1 MSTPT
6 LIQEVKK
13 RSGWSI
19 VIGVL
24 IAILGLFLIAYP
36 LVTATITTIFLGW
49 TLIFVGITQFAFAF
63 YSRTPGNFL
72 LKVLAGLLY
81 GFTGAGL
88 VFSPLAGVSAL
99 TMLLGSLLLVQAG
112 LAAITAFQI
121 RPLAGWGSFLLD
133 AASSLF
139 MGVLILAKWPSS
151 SVWAIG
157 TLVGIAVLTGGISRV
172 MVATKIRSGASVVDN
187 VVHKAA

>member
-6 LIQEVKK
+6 LTQEIKR

-36 LVTATITTIFLGW
+36 LVAATITTIFIGW
-49 TLIFVGITQFAFAF
+49 TLIFVGITQFVFAL

-72 LKVLAGLLY
+72 LKLLAGVLY
-81 GFTGAGL
+81 GFTGVGL
-88 VFSPLAGVSAL
+88 AFSPLAGVSAL
-99 TMLLGSLLLVQAG
+99 TMLLGSLLLVQAAM
-112 LAAITAFQI
+112 AAVTAFQI

-139 MGVLILAKWPSS
+139 MGLLILVKWPSS

-157 TLVGIAVLTGGISRV
+157 TLVGIAVLTGGISRII
-172 MVATKIRSGASVVDN
+172 VASKIRSGASVVDR
-187 VVHKAA
+187 VVQHAA

>member
-6 LIQEVKK
+6 LIQEVRK
-13 RSGWSI
+13 RSGRSI
-19 VIGVL
+19 VIGML

-36 LVTATITTIFLGW
+36 LVAATITTILLGW
-49 TLIFVGITQFAFAF
+49 TLIFVGITQLVFALYA
-63 YSRTPGNFL
+63 RTPGNFV

-81 GFTGAGL
+81 GFAGAGL
-88 VFSPLAGVSAL
+88 AFSPLAGVSAL
-99 TMLLGSLLLVQAG
+99 TMLLGNLLLLQAV
-112 LAAITAFQI
+112 LAAVTAFQI
-121 RPLAGWGSFLLD
+121 RPLPGWGSFLVD

-139 MGVLILAKWPSS
+139 MGLLILVQWPSS

-172 MVATKIRSGASVVDN
+172 IVASKIRSGAAVVEQ

>member
-6 LIQEVKK
+6 LTQEIKR

-36 LVTATITTIFLGW
+36 LVAATITTIFIGW
-49 TLIFVGITQFAFAF
+49 TLIFVGITQFVFAL

-72 LKVLAGLLY
+72 LKLLAGVLY
-81 GFTGAGL
+81 GFTGVGL
-88 VFSPLAGVSAL
+88 AFSPLAGVSAL
-99 TMLLGSLLLVQAG
+99 TMLLGSLLLVQAL
-112 LAAITAFQI
+112 LAAVTAFQI

-139 MGVLILAKWPSS
+139 MGLLILVKWPPS

-157 TLVGIAVLTGGISRV
+157 TLVGIAVLTGGISRII
-172 MVATKIRSGASVVDN
+172 VASKIRSGASVVDR
-187 VVHKAA
+187 VVQHAA